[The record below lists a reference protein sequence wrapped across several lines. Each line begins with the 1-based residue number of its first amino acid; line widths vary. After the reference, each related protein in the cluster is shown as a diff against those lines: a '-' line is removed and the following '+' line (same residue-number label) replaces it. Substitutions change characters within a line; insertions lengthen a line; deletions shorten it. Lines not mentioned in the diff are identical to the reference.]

1 MLGYGRVTLRRL
13 GPADADRLYRWF
25 NDPEVMYLAEA
36 RLDGAASRADVARMI
51 AESAA
56 ARLADYGEGPS
67 DGAPPAG
74 FTRLGVCDET
84 GELIGYAHW
93 ECRDRK
99 AGVWSLGIMIGEQSK
114 WGRHYGSD
122 AIRACLDC
130 LFDRAGAHKVRAGV
144 FAYNERGLR
153 AFERCGFVHEGL
165 IRATNLVAGRYVD
178 TVFFG
183 ILREEYAALRQGGQG
198 ADGGGQAAGAG
209 GQGTGGDG

>member
-1 MLGYGRVTLRRL
+1 MGYGRVTLRRL

-51 AESAA
+51 TESA
-56 ARLADYGEGPS
+56 ARLADDGEGLAS
-67 DGAPPAG
+67 DGVGSSDAAPPAG

-93 ECRDRK
+93 ECRDQP
-99 AGVWSLGIMIGEQSK
+99 AGVWSLGVMIGEQSK

-153 AFERCGFVHEGL
+153 AFERCGFIREGL
-165 IRATNLVAGRYVD
+165 IRATNLVADRYVD

-183 ILREEYAALRQGGQG
+183 ILREEYAALRRGWQG
-198 ADGGGQAAGAG
+198 AGAG